1 MNYIFVLAVFVVA
14 VFMGWVIIPQIV
26 LIAFRKRLFDAVDNR
41 KVHLGIIPR
50 LGGISFAPV
59 QCCLMVLSIFFVH
72 KLRLDHV
79 DASSL
84 IYLFL
89 LLICGLVLLF
99 LMGVKDDLI
108 GVNYRWK
115 FAVQLLVA
123 LFFPLSDLWINN
135 LYGLLGV
142 TTLPPFIGM
151 PLTILLVV
159 FIINAVNLI
168 DGLDGLCSGLV
179 GMACLV
185 LGALFICHDSWL
197 HAVFSFITA
206 GVLIPFFYYNV
217 HGVSPKKQ
225 RVFMGDT
232 GSLTLGLSVSF
243 LAVSYAMD
251 NPLIKPFDETSLMVA
266 FATLLVPMLDVLRVM
281 LVRLR
286 LNKPVFQPDR
296 NHIHHKL
303 LRLGFSHRSTMLT
316 ILLLELLFVVLNV
329 LLTRYVDNNALIC
342 MDFILW
348 SVFHLTLDR
357 VGVSWQKEERKKVN
371 HLNTKKI

>member
-1 MNYIFVLAVFVVA
+1 MNYVFVLVVFIVA
-14 VFMGWVIIPQIV
+14 IFMGWVIIPQIV

-59 QCCLMVLSIFFVH
+59 QCSLMVLAIFLVH

-99 LMGVKDDLI
+99 LMGIKDDLI

-115 FAVQLLVA
+115 FVVQLLVA
-123 LFFPLSDLWINN
+123 LFFPLSDLWVNN
-135 LYGLLGV
+135 LYGLLGITV
-142 TTLPPFIGM
+142 LPPFIGM

-179 GMACLV
+179 GMACFV
-185 LGALFICHDSWL
+185 LGALFIYHNSWL

-225 RVFMGDT
+225 RIFMGDT

-243 LAVSYAMD
+243 LAVSYAMN
-251 NPLIKPFDETSLMVA
+251 NPLIKPFDDSSLVVA

-281 LVRLR
+281 LVRVR

-296 NHIHHKL
+296 NHIHHKF
-303 LRLGFSHRSTMLT
+303 LRLGLSHRSAMLA
-316 ILLLELLFVVLNV
+316 ILLLELLFITLNIWAV
-329 LLTRYVDNNALIC
+329 RFIDSNALIC

-348 SVFHLTLDR
+348 SVFHLMLDR
-357 VGVSWQKEERKKVN
+357 VEISWQKKREGK
-371 HLNTKKI
+371 LTI